1 MEACLE
7 QMRLANANLQTVFEM
22 AQERLF
28 AEDKALAREKA
39 LARMRAKLPT
49 PQKTIEQVAREV
61 TKKAKGIRAIVLDD
75 PRKVED
81 IHHAI
86 AEALDER
93 ED

>member
-28 AEDKALAREKA
+28 AEDKALNREKA
-39 LARMRAKLPT
+39 LARIRAKLPDNQKKIEEMT
-49 PQKTIEQVAREV
+49 PACHTKRKGKGSVQHLGEAKDAEQL
-61 TKKAKGIRAIVLDD
+61 I
-75 PRKVED
+75 
-81 IHHAI
+81 
-86 AEALDER
+86 DEEEEHEPR